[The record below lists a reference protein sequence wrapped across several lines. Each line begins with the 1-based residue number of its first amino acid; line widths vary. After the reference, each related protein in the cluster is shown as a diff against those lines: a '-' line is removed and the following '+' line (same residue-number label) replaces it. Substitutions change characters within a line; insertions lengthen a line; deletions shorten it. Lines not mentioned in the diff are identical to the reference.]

1 MKTVCVT
8 DSLRINN
15 NETRKIYYYCTM
27 RVFWLAA
34 VVIFHIMNVC
44 KYIYNNILHHNIICI
59 MNIRITC
66 VGLYTVSIK
75 NLVGWRTLYAS
86 CSPQWLDI
94 LLYLRSH
101 ESLFE
106 FVKKLGRRNYWPEII
121 VFCHFK
127 LVHKKK
133 KPTTTIR
140 DGLISY
146 YYYHRHV

>member
-1 MKTVCVT
+1 MH
-8 DSLRINN
+8 
-15 NETRKIYYYCTM
+15 
-27 RVFWLAA
+27 VFWLAA
-34 VVIFHIMNVC
+34 VVIFYIMNVC
-44 KYIYNNILHHNIICI
+44 KHIYNNILHHNIICI
-59 MNIRITC
+59 MNIHITW

-75 NLVGWRTLYAS
+75 NLVGWRALYAS

-133 KPTTTIR
+133 TNNNNSRRINIILLSSSR
-140 DGLISY
+140 LIG
-146 YYYHRHV
+146 RRL